1 MQRRDREREAT
12 RTRMPGEDAAT
23 GAAREARAGGSREA
37 AAKTDAVATETR
49 EAAAGTHTV
58 ATEPRD
64 GSAPHTG
71 AHTIPVPQPTAAD
84 AGAADGEGP
93 GRKLLEILESLDLDD
108 LPRHPR
114 RLTLAPEH
122 AIDRIARGDWIEFVS
137 RDGASAH
144 SKVAWINRRRTVVLL
159 VRRDD
164 RRAMSLRTDEL
175 RERFARGRAFLL
187 EG

>member
-1 MQRRDREREAT
+1 MQGAKRATTDRARQFRRRTLRQPQRARPLRR
-12 RTRMPGEDAAT
+12 RTRPRPKRPQAAY
-23 GAAREARAGGSREA
+23 
-37 AAKTDAVATETR
+37 
-49 EAAAGTHTV
+49 HT
-58 ATEPRD
+58 P
-64 GSAPHTG
+64 APT
-71 AHTIPVPQPTAAD
+71 VPAPPATAAD

-122 AIDRIARGDWIEFVS
+122 AIDRMARGDWIEFVS

-144 SKVAWINRRRTVVLL
+144 SKVAWINRRRTVALL